1 MIVLLRA
8 GSFLVNL
15 ALFAGAPYLLGLAWP
30 WALLVAAALFLSSWW
45 ACGHVVARS
54 APASRV
60 QEDAAHR
67 AADRL
72 GVAAPRFVR
81 AVEGWTAAAV
91 RCGRGYGILVGDD
104 VAPEH
109 HDAVLVHEIA
119 HYATGDLFW
128 EPFTDGPA
136 RLLVHAAHA
145 VPPLGVIAI
154 PFLLLGAPLARA
166 TELRAD
172 RLAAEA
178 VPGYPAVLR
187 EVAARMEARG
197 TFLYPSLGT
206 RIRHSARDS
215 DFAPP
220 AV

>member
-1 MIVLLRA
+1 MIPLLRA
-8 GSFLVNL
+8 GSLLVNV
-15 ALFAGAPYLLGLAWP
+15 ALFAGAPCLLGLAWP
-30 WALLVAAALFLSSWW
+30 WALLVAAALFALVWW
-45 ACGHVVARS
+45 ACGHVARS
-54 APASRV
+54 APASRG

-67 AADRL
+67 AAERL
-72 GVAAPRFVR
+72 GVAPPRFVR
-81 AVEGWTAAAV
+81 TVEGWTAAAV
-91 RCGRGYGILVGDD
+91 RCGRGYGILVGAD

-109 HDAVLVHEIA
+109 HDAVLVHEIV

-172 RLAAEA
+172 RLAARA
-178 VPGYPAVLR
+178 VPGYSAVLR
-187 EVAARMEARG
+187 DVAPRMGARG
-197 TFLYPSLGT
+197 TFLYPSLGA

-215 DFAPP
+215 EFTPP
-220 AV
+220 AE

>member
-1 MIVLLRA
+1 MIALLRA
-8 GSFLVNL
+8 GSLLFNF
-15 ALFAGAPYLLGLAWP
+15 ALFAGVPYLLGLAWP
-30 WALLVAAALFLSSWW
+30 WALLVAGALFASTWW
-45 ACGHVVARS
+45 ACGHMPRHAAASAEQEEAAR
-54 APASRV
+54 
-60 QEDAAHR
+60 R
-67 AADRL
+67 AARRL
-72 GVAAPRFVR
+72 GVAAPRFVG

-91 RCGRGYGILVGDD
+91 RCGRGYGLLVGAD
-104 VAPEH
+104 VAREH

-136 RLLVHAAHA
+136 RLLVHAAHS

-154 PFLLLGAPLARA
+154 PFLLLGTPLARA

-172 RLAAEA
+172 RLAARA

-187 EVAARMEARG
+187 EVAPRMEARG
-197 TFLYPSLGT
+197 TLLYPSLRA

-215 DFAPP
+215 NVNPP
-220 AV
+220 AE

>member
-1 MIVLLRA
+1 MIALLRA

-15 ALFAGAPYLLGLAWP
+15 ALFAGVPYLLGLAAP
-30 WALLVAAALFLSSWW
+30 WALLVAAALFLGSSW
-45 ACGHVVARS
+45 ACSRVARS
-54 APASRV
+54 APASQA

-67 AADRL
+67 AARLL
-72 GVAAPRFVR
+72 GVVAPRFVR

-91 RCGRGYGILVGDD
+91 RCGRGYGILVGAD
-104 VAPEH
+104 VAAEH

-136 RLLVHAAHA
+136 RLLLHAAHT
-145 VPPLGVIAI
+145 VPPLVVIAV
-154 PFLLLGAPLARA
+154 PFLVLGAPLARA

-172 RLAAEA
+172 RLAAGA

-197 TFLYPSLGT
+197 TLLYPSLGA
-206 RIRHSARDS
+206 RIRHSARNS
-215 DFAPP
+215 DTTSP
-220 AV
+220 AE

>member
-15 ALFAGAPYLLGLAWP
+15 ALFAGVPYLLGLAAP
-30 WALLVAAALFLSSWW
+30 WALLVAVALFSGCWW
-45 ACGHVVARS
+45 ACSHLGARS
-54 APASRV
+54 APASRA

-67 AADRL
+67 AANLL
-72 GVAAPRFVR
+72 GVAPPRFVR

-91 RCGRGYGILVGDD
+91 RWGRGYGILVGAD
-104 VAPEH
+104 VASEH

-136 RLLVHAAHA
+136 RLLLHAAHT
-145 VPPLGVIAI
+145 VPPLVVIAI
-154 PFLLLGAPLARA
+154 PFLVLGAPLARA

-172 RLAAEA
+172 RLAARA
-178 VPGYPAVLR
+178 VPGYSAVLR

-197 TFLYPSLGT
+197 TLLYPSLGA
-206 RIRHSARDS
+206 RVRHSARNS
-215 DFAPP
+215 DPTSRAE
-220 AV
+220 